1 MERNPPAGRIAENI
15 MHFARLLRSA
25 GIPVGSG
32 KVLDAIK
39 ALEILGI
46 GSQEDLYWA
55 LFSQFVSKN
64 NQRELFDQ
72 AFYIRKASK
81 LLTGD
86 IKDKIIPI
94 PIFKCATCGHV
105 NEIFKPNEL

>member
-1 MERNPPAGRIAENI
+1 MQQ
-15 MHFARLLRSA
+15 
-25 GIPVGSG
+25 G
-32 KVLDAIK
+32 KIDIKQTTAITC
-39 ALEILGI
+39 E
-46 GSQEDLYWA
+46 SEECESTV
-55 LFSQFVSKN
+55 F
-64 NQRELFDQ
+64 EQ

-94 PIFKCATCGHV
+94 PIFKCGICGHV